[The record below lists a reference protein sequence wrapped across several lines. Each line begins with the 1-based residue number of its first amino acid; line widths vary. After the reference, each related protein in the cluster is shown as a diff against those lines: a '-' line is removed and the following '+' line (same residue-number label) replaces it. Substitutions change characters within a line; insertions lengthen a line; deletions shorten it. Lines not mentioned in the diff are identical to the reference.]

1 MRHKFSISIILA
13 SMLAL
18 MFFGVDAQQGQGGGS
33 GDRVQQT
40 DRDRTYDQDQDRD
53 RTYDRDQDYT
63 VDRDQDRDRTYDR
76 DQDYTVD
83 RDQDRDRTYDRDQD
97 QDRDR
102 DYAAGDSMDRDRDRD
117 RDQLQGQDQ
126 DRDRTRDQDRL
137 QITDPASLGDT
148 DIYGNALMSQEE
160 LKQYRNQ
167 LSNTESEE
175 SRELFQAQHEAK
187 MQERAQLQGKDL
199 VPPGQGP
206 IYGGELMTV
215 QERNEYREQLRHMDA
230 NEERDKFQAQHREQM
245 ELRAK
250 ALELDIEEAE

>member
-1 MRHKFSISIILA
+1 MRHKFSIGIILA

-18 MFFGVDAQQGQGGGS
+18 MFLSVGAQQGQGGGS
-33 GDRVQQT
+33 GDRDQQM
-40 DRDRTYDQDQDRD
+40 DRD

-63 VDRDQDRDRTYDR
+63 ADRDMDQDRDYDR
-76 DQDYTVD
+76 DM
-83 RDQDRDRTYDRDQD
+83 DQDR
-97 QDRDR
+97 DRDR

-117 RDQLQGQDQ
+117 RDQLHGHDQ
-126 DRDRTRDQDRL
+126 DRDRTRDRDRL
-137 QITDPASLGDT
+137 HSADPASLRDE

-160 LKQYRNQ
+160 LKQYRNR
-167 LSNTESEE
+167 LTNMESEE
-175 SRELFQAQHEAK
+175 SRKLFQAQHEAK

-199 VPPGQGP
+199 VPAGQGP

-215 QERNEYREQLRHMDA
+215 QERNQYREQLRYMDSE
-230 NEERDKFQAQHREQM
+230 EEREKFQAQHREQM